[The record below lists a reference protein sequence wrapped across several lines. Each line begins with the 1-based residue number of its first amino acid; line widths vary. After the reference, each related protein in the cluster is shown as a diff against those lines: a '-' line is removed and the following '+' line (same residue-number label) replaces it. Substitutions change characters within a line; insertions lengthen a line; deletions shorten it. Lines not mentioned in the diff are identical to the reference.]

1 VLAVGVPTK
10 CLRISRDT
18 SRRAGRN
25 AIGAVLGSAG
35 LVVFAMIGE
44 AAFGHLPPFTVLL
57 LALVGWAVTSL
68 LLYAGARL
76 HPARKL

>member
-1 VLAVGVPTK
+1 VPTK

-68 LLYAGARL
+68 LLYAGLAFIR
-76 HPARKL
+76 PESCDRTKD